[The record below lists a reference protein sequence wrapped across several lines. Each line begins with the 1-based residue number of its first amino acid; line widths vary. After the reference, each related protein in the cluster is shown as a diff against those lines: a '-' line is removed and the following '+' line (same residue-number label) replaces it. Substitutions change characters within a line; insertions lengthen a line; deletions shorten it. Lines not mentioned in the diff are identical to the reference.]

1 MHLDLLHALVTGVV
15 ILALMQVMSKFGIV
29 REKGRIWDWRIF
41 LIVFVVIFIMNL
53 IWPAA

>member
-1 MHLDLLHALVTGVV
+1 MHLDLLHALVTGIV